1 VSKSLSRAISSLEA
15 YSSDGLH
22 LTAEGYEP
30 VFNALT
36 KVVLDT
42 WPEMDPETMEMAT
55 PQYVLINGF
64 ANSSWALVDPQNPR
78 GVLGPRPVKD
88 EL

>member
-1 VSKSLSRAISSLEA
+1 MEA

-55 PQYVLINGF
+55 PQYVFLVGT
-64 ANSSWALVDPQNPR
+64 ADESWALVDPQNPR